1 MELADGCWVSI
12 ITSVITAYY
21 IYLFFLPTTYSMSV
35 KSCISYTCGK
45 VNDIF
50 NSSRKSSF
58 PQNICENVLF
68 SIWKYEIIFKM
79 FVDAKTGYG
88 YKINLLRYL
97 I

>member
-21 IYLFFLPTTYSMSV
+21 IYLLFLPTTYSMSV
-35 KSCISYTCGK
+35 NFFINYTCGK
-45 VNDIF
+45 VKDSF

-58 PQNICENVLF
+58 PQKIGANVLF
-68 SIWKYEIIFKM
+68 LIWKYEIISEM
-79 FVDAKTGYG
+79 VVDAKTGYG